1 MYRCFRDNKGQ
12 AHQSINL
19 TLSKLEKNKP
29 HPSHQLR
36 PRVPGVSIKRSKP
49 CYRCLGS
56 HNSQKCPFMKERCI
70 HCGTIGHTQRACRR
84 REATPQVTEAGIN
97 AMEGDDSG
105 ESDKEFG
112 NLYHVFDSKHKKPI
126 SLKIYLEGRPVTMEL
141 IQVQRCLSVMGCIW
155 NTSVTF
161 L

>member
-1 MYRCFRDNKGQ
+1 M
-12 AHQSINL
+12 
-19 TLSKLEKNKP
+19 
-29 HPSHQLR
+29 
-36 PRVPGVSIKRSKP
+36 
-49 CYRCLGS
+49 
-56 HNSQKCPFMKERCI
+56 
-70 HCGTIGHTQRACRR
+70 
-84 REATPQVTEAGIN
+84 TEAGIN

-126 SLKIYLEGRPVTMEL
+126 SLKIYLEGRPVAMEL